1 MANNIFEPLIKS
13 MCECVPIALKGV
25 VKVFDIWGNFIY
37 RIIEGVPYGSVEIKE
52 DDIIQ
57 IDNISKYEYIPT
69 EDIEDVA
76 KVNNIVKYFF
86 IEGDKMGIRACIG
99 YTIENDLAVI
109 DILDGH
115 IIVGGASRWGKS
127 NFLNVLITNLI
138 KTYTRNEVCFIGC
151 DYKKSDVYYFR
162 RYNNFIGMSTNKE
175 EFLTQI
181 KFVEDKMQERAIIL
195 DKANCRNVVNYNKK
209 NDIKMSYIV
218 FVIDELIQV
227 TFDKECRD
235 KLHSIMSKCASY
247 GIYFILAS
255 QDLAKDVIGRCKMN
269 CSQIVGFH
277 TFDDTD
283 STTLIG
289 KGYNLQDISV
299 KGRCKIK
306 NSDGV
311 NEVQTFYI
319 SEEEIENTL
328 KPYEK
333 QKV

>member
-1 MANNIFEPLIKS
+1 MADNNIFRPLITS
-13 MCECVPIALKGV
+13 LYECFDSIGNI
-25 VKVFDIWGNFIY
+25 VF
-37 RIIEGVPYGSVEIKE
+37 RLIEGRPYVE
-52 DDIIQ
+52 DT
-57 IDNISKYEYIPT
+57 P
-69 EDIEDVA
+69 EDIV
-76 KVNNIVKYFF
+76 KVNNIEKYEYLP
-86 IEGDKMGIRACIG
+86 INDVVCESKLDNIITYTYEEGNKEGIKAHVG
-99 YTIENDLAVI
+99 YKLDRSPKIIDL
-109 DILDGH
+109 LEGH

-138 KTYTRNEVCFIGC
+138 KTYTRNELCFIGC

-162 RYNNFIGMSTNKE
+162 KYNNFIGMSTNKE
-175 EFLTQI
+175 EFLSQI
-181 KFVEDKMQERAIIL
+181 KFIEGKMQERAIIL

-235 KLHSIMSKCASY
+235 KLHNIMSKCASY

-289 KGYNLQDISV
+289 KGYNLQDISI

-306 NSDGV
+306 NSDGI

-319 SEEEIENTL
+319 SEEEIEATL